1 MNNRFSR
8 TGKLLACAAALAM
21 TATPALAGHRGGWGG
36 GWGRHHDD
44 IDAGDV
50 ITGILI
56 IGGIAAIAS
65 AASKGKKDRERETR
79 DRDYRE
85 RDRDYRERDDS
96 RGYGNDSRPTWQDGR
111 GIDSAVNRCVA
122 EVERGNRRVDAV
134 DTVNR
139 DGAGWRVAGRMN
151 GGDAF
156 TCTIDSDGRIRNSSI
171 GGQTAWSEEEEAQPA
186 S

>member
-8 TGKLLACAAALAM
+8 TSRLIASAAALSLV
-21 TATPALAGHRGGWGG
+21 ATPVMARGWGG

-79 DRDYRE
+79 DRDYR
-85 RDRDYRERDDS
+85 DRDDRGRDES
-96 RGYGNDSRPTWQDGR
+96 RGYGNDDRPSWQEGR

-122 EVERGNRRVDAV
+122 EVERGDRRVDQVEA
-134 DTVNR
+134 VNR
-139 DGAGWRVAGRMN
+139 DGEGWRVSGRMS
-151 GGDAF
+151 GDDNF
-156 TCTIDSDGRIRNSSI
+156 TCAIGSDGRIRSSNV
-171 GGQTAWSEEEEAQPA
+171 GGQTAAWNEEEEAQPA
-186 S
+186 G